1 MSEPSRNLGRT
12 IIAAI
17 EAVFGHASFLL
28 VTVVLLVAAVGLN
41 TSVTALRLHFKK
53 EPVPMRQSFTKAMP
67 YVLGTWVRVRDDVPE
82 PDILAALAAHDFLFC
97 SYVNAAVLGKKAGD
111 LRKEFATLSYEEQ
124 GRKLASYQREHPEAV
139 IALGLSYY
147 TGKADTVA
155 HVPERCYI
163 AEGYDPVDPSDE
175 DWTIGGRT
183 LPVRYVSFQ
192 NQTARAF
199 VPCNVAYFFHVNGG
213 FMSNSLAVRRSLQNL
228 LARYAY
234 YAKVELRCDAPAR
247 GAAANA
253 MRELLTAVLPDIE
266 AALPDWTQYKGQR

>member
-111 LRKEFATLSYEEQ
+111 LRRS
-124 GRKLASYQREHPEAV
+124 S
-139 IALGLSYY
+139 
-147 TGKADTVA
+147 
-155 HVPERCYI
+155 
-163 AEGYDPVDPSDE
+163 
-175 DWTIGGRT
+175 
-183 LPVRYVSFQ
+183 
-192 NQTARAF
+192 
-199 VPCNVAYFFHVNGG
+199 
-213 FMSNSLAVRRSLQNL
+213 RRS
-228 LARYAY
+228 ATRSRA
-234 YAKVELRCDAPAR
+234 ASSPATSASTPKPSSR
-247 GAAANA
+247 WA
-253 MRELLTAVLPDIE
+253 
-266 AALPDWTQYKGQR
+266 